1 MKLSLHVCEW
11 ATWPWP
17 DRLTFLRWVA
27 AVEEEHPEVRFVRQ
41 VIVEGEGL
49 VRFRC
54 LDIDATRRAR
64 EIVER
69 EVTLPVQ
76 APPPHLNRFGGWA

>member
-1 MKLSLHVCEW
+1 
-11 ATWPWP
+11 
-17 DRLTFLRWVA
+17 
-27 AVEEEHPEVRFVRQ
+27 